1 MDCCAEEPVMDFAAL
16 AKGFLIL
23 HEGTDF
29 CDDCLARALGVDAAQ
44 ARATLTT
51 LGKSPAFL
59 RDQWTCKSCRRSTL
73 VTRAIANPT
82 FALNRRSRTRLR
94 RTA

>member
-1 MDCCAEEPVMDFAAL
+1 MLLHEPAMDLAAR
-16 AKGFLIL
+16 ARGFLIL
-23 HEGTDF
+23 REGADF

-44 ARATLTT
+44 VRATLTT
-51 LGKSPAFL
+51 LAKSPAIL
-59 RDQWTCKSCRRSTL
+59 RDRWTCKFCRRSTH
-73 VTRAIANPT
+73 VSRAIANPT

>member
-1 MDCCAEEPVMDFAAL
+1 MDLAAR
-16 AKGFLIL
+16 ARGFLIL
-23 HEGTDF
+23 HEGSDF
-29 CDDCLARALGVDAAQ
+29 CDDCLARALRVDVTQ
-44 ARATLTT
+44 ARATLTA
-51 LGKSPAFL
+51 LGKSPAIL
-59 RDQWTCKSCRRSTL
+59 RDRWTCKSCRRSTL